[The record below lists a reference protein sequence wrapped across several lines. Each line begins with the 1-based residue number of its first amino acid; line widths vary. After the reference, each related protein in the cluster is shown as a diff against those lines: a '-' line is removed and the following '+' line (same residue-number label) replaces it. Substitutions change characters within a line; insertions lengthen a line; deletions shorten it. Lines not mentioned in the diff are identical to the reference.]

1 MGCGDWHPIQNG
13 TSKAV
18 YGMTAVPVEGEK
30 PRAAKDGD
38 PARKPGARDAQ
49 ASEPASA
56 STSEPASASG
66 SASELGLRSD
76 TPAPTVPGPRTGQD
90 ADAAAEQVAASD
102 PESVPGAEVVPVP
115 VPAPGSEAVERE
127 SGPEPQILPE
137 AAVRDVAVPRQEAK
151 PEAEP
156 EPEPGLPAGPKSVP
170 ELDRA
175 TADGPG
181 TGTRTRTRTRPESDC
196 ERTSTFI
203 ALKPLDDAPSASAPT
218 PVRVPAWA
226 SAPPPASAPA
236 PVPVRPSPAE
246 PKAAYA
252 PASGSWPI
260 PASASALAS
269 APASASAPRTVP
281 APEAAPAP
289 EGTAEQP
296 LPALDLLAQLT
307 NTPPPSA
314 TPGRTVARRFRIWV
328 PPLLLLVAVLAVVQ
342 ALRPLPDAALTSG
355 NAASAVT
362 LDGRFDVPWPEKGQ
376 AAVRVGGAGDV
387 GTFGEQKP
395 VPTASV
401 AKVMTAYVILK
412 GHPLKKDEAG
422 PRIEVDAKAV
432 ADGTSESESRIE
444 GLTAGTRFSQ
454 QEMLKML
461 MIPSGNN
468 IARLLARWDTGSAS
482 EAAFVEKMNAEAQAL
497 GMTSTTYTDP
507 SGLDAKTVSTAVDQ
521 LKLAEEVM
529 KLDAFRGIVQM
540 AGATV
545 PGLPKQLIN
554 NNGSLL
560 VSKLSIRG
568 IKTGSSSAAGGALM
582 WAAYKTVGDKTPLLL
597 GTMLDQHVT
606 GSDPSGSNS
615 LILVKDNSKKIIE
628 AVRAAL
634 TSAVAVKKGQVVGYV
649 DDGLGTRTP
658 VVATRDTAVVAL
670 PGQRI
675 ELSLAVGEKGL
686 PAQARAG
693 TEIGVLT
700 IGTGPGAQT
709 APVAVQKDLSE
720 PSLGAKLVRLP

>member
-1 MGCGDWHPIQNG
+1 
-13 TSKAV
+13 
-18 YGMTAVPVEGEK
+18 MTAVPVEGEK
-30 PRAAKDGD
+30 PGAAKEGD

-49 ASEPASA
+49 ASKPASA
-56 STSEPASASG
+56 SASEPASASG
-66 SASELGLRSD
+66 SASEPVLRSD
-76 TPAPTVPGPRTGQD
+76 TPAPTVPGPRAGPD
-90 ADAAAEQVAASD
+90 ADAAAEQAAASD
-102 PESVPGAEVVPVP
+102 PESVHGTEAVP
-115 VPAPGSEAVERE
+115 VPAPVSEAVERE

-137 AAVRDVAVPRQEAK
+137 AAARDLPVPRREAK
-151 PEAEP
+151 PDAEP
-156 EPEPGLPAGPKSVP
+156 EPELGLPTGPKPVP
-170 ELDRA
+170 ELDRT

-181 TGTRTRTRTRPESDC
+181 TGTPTRTRSESDC

-203 ALKPLDDAPSASAPT
+203 ALKPLDDAPSESAPT

-226 SAPPPASAPA
+226 SAPLPASAPA
-236 PVPVRPSPAE
+236 PVPVRSSPAE

-269 APASASAPRTVP
+269 APASASAPGTAS
-281 APEAAPAP
+281 APETAPAP
-289 EGTAEQP
+289 ASEGTAEQP

-307 NTPPPSA
+307 NTPPPPA

-355 NAASAVT
+355 DAASAVT

-387 GTFGEQKP
+387 GTFGEQEP

-468 IARLLARWDTGSAS
+468 IARLLARWDTGSDS

-540 AGATV
+540 ASATV

-554 NNGSLL
+554 NNDSLL

-606 GSDPSGSNS
+606 GADPSGSNS
-615 LILVKDNSKKIIE
+615 LLLVKDNSKKIIE

-658 VVATRDTAVVAL
+658 VAATRDTAVVAL

-675 ELSLAVGEKGL
+675 ELSLTVGEKGL

-693 TEIGVLT
+693 TEIGVLA

-709 APVAVQKDLSE
+709 VSVAVQKDLSE
-720 PSLGAKLVRLP
+720 PSLGAKLVRLR

>member
-1 MGCGDWHPIQNG
+1 
-13 TSKAV
+13 
-18 YGMTAVPVEGEK
+18 MTAVPVEGEK
-30 PRAAKDGD
+30 PGAAKDGD

-49 ASEPASA
+49 ASKPASA
-56 STSEPASASG
+56 SASEPASASG
-66 SASELGLRSD
+66 SASEPVLRSD
-76 TPAPTVPGPRTGQD
+76 TPAPTVPGPRAD
-90 ADAAAEQVAASD
+90 ADAAAEQAAASD
-102 PESVPGAEVVPVP
+102 PESVPGTEAVP
-115 VPAPGSEAVERE
+115 VPAPVSEAVERE

-137 AAVRDVAVPRQEAK
+137 AAARDLPVPRREAK
-151 PEAEP
+151 PDAEP
-156 EPEPGLPAGPKSVP
+156 EPEPGLPTGPKPVP
-170 ELDRA
+170 ELDRT
-175 TADGPG
+175 TADSPG
-181 TGTRTRTRTRPESDC
+181 TGTPTRTRSESDC

-203 ALKPLDDAPSASAPT
+203 ALKPLDDAPSESAPT
-218 PVRVPAWA
+218 TVRVPAWA
-226 SAPPPASAPA
+226 SAPLPASAPA
-236 PVPVRPSPAE
+236 PVPVRSSPAE

-269 APASASAPRTVP
+269 APET
-281 APEAAPAP
+281 APAP
-289 EGTAEQP
+289 EGAAEQP
-296 LPALDLLAQLT
+296 LPALDLLARLT
-307 NTPPPSA
+307 NTPPPPA

-355 NAASAVT
+355 DAASAVT

-387 GTFGEQKP
+387 GTFGEQEP

-468 IARLLARWDTGSAS
+468 IARLLARWDTGSDS

-507 SGLDAKTVSTAVDQ
+507 SGLDARTVSTAVDQ

-540 AGATV
+540 ASATV

-554 NNGSLL
+554 NNDSLL

-606 GSDPSGSNS
+606 GADPSGSNS
-615 LILVKDNSKKIIE
+615 LLLVKDNSKKIIE

-675 ELSLAVGEKGL
+675 ELSLTVGEKGL
-686 PAQARAG
+686 PAQARAD
-693 TEIGVLT
+693 TEIGVLA

-709 APVAVQKDLSE
+709 VSVAVQKDLSE
-720 PSLGAKLVRLP
+720 PSLGAKLVRLR